1 MPDIFEEFS
10 RQVPEGVLPSGL
22 KQKAAKAALGGTA
35 ALATAAMGY
44 DPREVAED
52 AKQLAQAL
60 KTEYVEPLRQYMP
73 ENMRLGVSGLLSDPA
88 ATASYRG
95 GLGLNIPGLMA
106 GGSATMGQDGL
117 RDYAASLAYSPPSV
131 PGMTVGMET
140 GMDGM
145 SRAYGSY
152 AAPVPS
158 MGGQVSA
165 QVEAP
170 FSTSHVGDMLKNIT
184 ASLRFT
190 GRF

>member
-22 KQKAAKAALGGTA
+22 KEKTAKAALGGTA

-95 GLGLNIPGLMA
+95 GLGLNIPVSWLAVVRQWGRA
-106 GGSATMGQDGL
+106 VCATT
-117 RDYAASLAYSPPSV
+117 PPHW
-131 PGMTVGMET
+131 PIARPTC
-140 GMDGM
+140 
-145 SRAYGSY
+145 RA
-152 AAPVPS
+152 
-158 MGGQVSA
+158 
-165 QVEAP
+165 
-170 FSTSHVGDMLKNIT
+170 
-184 ASLRFT
+184 
-190 GRF
+190 